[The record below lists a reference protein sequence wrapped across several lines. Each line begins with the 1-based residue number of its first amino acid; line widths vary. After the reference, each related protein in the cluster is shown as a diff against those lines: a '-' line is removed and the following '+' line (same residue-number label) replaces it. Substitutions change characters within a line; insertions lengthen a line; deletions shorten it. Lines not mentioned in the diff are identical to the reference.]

1 MSTERRSVQA
11 ILDGP
16 TPGPLCDA
24 LKYIAF
30 GTIIAGLLSPTI
42 DNANR
47 TVTAHICEM
56 VDSNGYEQ
64 YGVVLAV
71 HATAGGATG
80 PMAVILT
87 GVPAAG
93 QVLLEYVS
101 GQPKLTFA
109 VADAVTA
116 CRVHWIDTGRPN
128 GTSPA
133 AALAYEMGVG

>member
-1 MSTERRSVQA
+1 MSTERRTVQD

-30 GTIIAGLLSPTI
+30 GTLLAGLTSPTI
-42 DNANR
+42 DGANR

-64 YGVVLAV
+64 YGAVLAV

-80 PMAVILT
+80 PKAVILT

-128 GTSPA
+128 ANSPA